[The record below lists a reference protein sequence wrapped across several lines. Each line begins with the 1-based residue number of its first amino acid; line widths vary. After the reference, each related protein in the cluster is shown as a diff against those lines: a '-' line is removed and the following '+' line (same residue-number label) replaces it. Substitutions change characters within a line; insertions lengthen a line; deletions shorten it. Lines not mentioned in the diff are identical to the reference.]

1 MSPRRSDAARRGD
14 GGHRAGGA
22 AAVTVDVKM
31 LAARRKAAVCLY
43 LEEVRRFE
51 NCEYG
56 LKEFAHREHLKVAW
70 TYLKLYG
77 YDTALVR
84 MRQGLRRFSAHH
96 GKMGYNETIT
106 VFWLRLLAAHLDD
119 NPARVLS
126 RFKKDE
132 LFRYFSRDL
141 VMGDAAKRE
150 WVEPDLRR
158 MAV

>member
-1 MSPRRSDAARRGD
+1 
-14 GGHRAGGA
+14 
-22 AAVTVDVKM
+22 M
-31 LAARRKAAVCLY
+31 LAVRRKTDKERLY

-56 LKEFAHREHLKVAW
+56 LKEFAHREHLRVAW

-106 VFWLRLLAAHLDD
+106 VFWLRLLASHLDD
-119 NPARVLS
+119 DAARVL
-126 RFKKDE
+126 RRYNKEE
-132 LFRYFSRDL
+132 LFRYFSREL
-141 VMGDAAKRE
+141 VMSDRAKRE
-150 WVEPDLRR
+150 WVEPDLRAL
-158 MAV
+158 AV

>member
-1 MSPRRSDAARRGD
+1 
-14 GGHRAGGA
+14 
-22 AAVTVDVKM
+22 M
-31 LAARRKAAVCLY
+31 LAVRRQPAKAPLY

-106 VFWLRLLAAHLDD
+106 VFWLRLLAAHLDE
-119 NPARVLS
+119 NPAGVL
-126 RFKKDE
+126 RRLKKDE
-132 LFRYFSRDL
+132 LFRYFSREL
-141 VMGDAAKRE
+141 AMSERAKRE
-150 WVEPDLRR
+150 WVEPDLRT
-158 MAV
+158 M

>member
-1 MSPRRSDAARRGD
+1 MSRDHERRRGD
-14 GGHRAGGA
+14 GGHRAGKA
-22 AAVTVDVKM
+22 AADTVGGKM
-31 LAARRKAAVCLY
+31 LAVRRQPAKAPLY

-106 VFWLRLLAAHLDD
+106 VFWLRLLAAHLDE
-119 NPARVLS
+119 NPAGVL
-126 RFKKDE
+126 RRLKKDE
-132 LFRYFSRDL
+132 LFRYFSREL
-141 VMGDAAKRE
+141 AMSERAKRE
-150 WVEPDLRR
+150 WVEPDLRT
-158 MAV
+158 M